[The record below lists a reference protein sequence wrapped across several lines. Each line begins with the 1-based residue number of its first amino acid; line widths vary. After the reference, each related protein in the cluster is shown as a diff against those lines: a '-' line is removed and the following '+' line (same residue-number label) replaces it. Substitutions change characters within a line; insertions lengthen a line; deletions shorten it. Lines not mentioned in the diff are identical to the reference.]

1 MDNMQK
7 LIDER
12 VHEYYWKYDY
22 NCATTMLLILSEI
35 CGIKLQQQTLDA
47 AVAMHGAGK
56 YGAQCGLVEGA
67 LMFIGI
73 YGRQK
78 QKADERIEKECRGF
92 AEGFEKEFGS
102 LMCKVLRP
110 EGFRPDNPP
119 HLCEGLTKRAVRFT
133 LDYVTGNDN

>member
-22 NCATTMLLILSEI
+22 NCATPMLLILSEI

-47 AVAMHGAGK
+47 AVAMLGEGK
-56 YGAQCGLVEGA
+56 YGAQCGLVEGS

-78 QKADERIEKECRGF
+78 QKADERIEAECCGF

-102 LMCKVLRP
+102 LMCKELRP
-110 EGFRPDNPP
+110 EGFKPDNPP
-119 HLCEGLTKRAVRFT
+119 HLCEGLT
-133 LDYVTGNDN
+133 